1 MRILPYISFIDA
13 VSGVVGR
20 GLGLGVVGIRRIL
33 IRHNVGIMRRG
44 LKKYAGG
51 FGCLVHRGRR
61 IRVPPCKS
69 SEFMYPYPHRP
80 LSTNIFFLHTVK
92 TDMICLGILTCLPLS
107 NVIFIIPVSASF
119 FRLST
124 HIQFKLSDRLFC
136 YIL

>member
-1 MRILPYISFIDA
+1 MVFWHFGISVFRCCCKSMVTLSDSLSGCVSSGVFMRILPYISFIDI

-61 IRVPPCKS
+61 IRVPSRKS
-69 SEFMYPYPHRP
+69 SEFMYP
-80 LSTNIFFLHTVK
+80 
-92 TDMICLGILTCLPLS
+92 
-107 NVIFIIPVSASF
+107 IISASPIINEYF
-119 FRLST
+119 F
-124 HIQFKLSDRLFC
+124 
-136 YIL
+136 

>member
-1 MRILPYISFIDA
+1 MRILPYISFRRI

-61 IRVPPCKS
+61 IRVPLP
-69 SEFMYPYPHRP
+69 
-80 LSTNIFFLHTVK
+80 VK
-92 TDMICLGILTCLPLS
+92 VRVYD
-107 NVIFIIPVSASF
+107 IISASPIINEYF
-119 FRLST
+119 F
-124 HIQFKLSDRLFC
+124 F
-136 YIL
+136 